1 MIADNGVEESDAS
14 RQQADRSEG
23 EQFVSRQIERGL
35 RPWDVGGHRI
45 QYQIGRRQLS
55 GDDLPHRWDPTK
67 TIQEII

>member
-1 MIADNGVEESDAS
+1 MIADNGVEEADAG
-14 RQQADRSEG
+14 RQQADRPEG
-23 EQFVSRQIERGL
+23 EQFVSRQVKWSL
-35 RPWDVGGHRI
+35 WSWDIGCHRV